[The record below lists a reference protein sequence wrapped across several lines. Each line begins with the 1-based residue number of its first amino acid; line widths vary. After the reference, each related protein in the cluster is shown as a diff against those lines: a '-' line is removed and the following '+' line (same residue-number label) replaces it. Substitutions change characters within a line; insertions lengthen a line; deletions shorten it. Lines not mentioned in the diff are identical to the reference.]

1 MATDWQTLEEAEDH
15 AYFMA
20 ELVDISPESFTL
32 EEKRKILDDML
43 EASSAIENRM
53 RGNFAELDEV
63 TQTRLLDSLG
73 TSGYRDR
80 DWWYRMLMDGPQT
93 SRQADHLDASAPAS
107 SKMRGRPC
115 VDLSEATKRYESS
128 LSISQ
133 SRGRKGSMPRHSST
147 ASAVATLQTTSSR
160 VTTGSRSRVPARR
173 RRGSPG
179 GACSAPLP

>member
-20 ELVDISPESFTL
+20 ELVGISPESFTL

-80 DWWYRMLMDGPQT
+80 DWWYRMLMDGP
-93 SRQADHLDASAPAS
+93 
-107 SKMRGRPC
+107 
-115 VDLSEATKRYESS
+115 
-128 LSISQ
+128 
-133 SRGRKGSMPRHSST
+133 RHRDKPT
-147 ASAVATLQTTSSR
+147 I
-160 VTTGSRSRVPARR
+160 
-173 RRGSPG
+173 
-179 GACSAPLP
+179 

>member
-80 DWWYRMLMDGPQT
+80 D
-93 SRQADHLDASAPAS
+93 
-107 SKMRGRPC
+107 
-115 VDLSEATKRYESS
+115 RY
-128 LSISQ
+128 
-133 SRGRKGSMPRHSST
+133 
-147 ASAVATLQTTSSR
+147 SSR
-160 VTTGSRSRVPARR
+160 TRRSRSSSPPRR
-173 RRGSPG
+173 RPR
-179 GACSAPLP
+179 

>member
-53 RGNFAELDEV
+53 RGSFAELDEV

-80 DWWYRMLMDGPQT
+80 DWWYRMLMDGP
-93 SRQADHLDASAPAS
+93 
-107 SKMRGRPC
+107 
-115 VDLSEATKRYESS
+115 
-128 LSISQ
+128 
-133 SRGRKGSMPRHSST
+133 RHRDKPT
-147 ASAVATLQTTSSR
+147 I
-160 VTTGSRSRVPARR
+160 
-173 RRGSPG
+173 
-179 GACSAPLP
+179 

>member
-73 TSGYRDR
+73 TSGYRER
-80 DWWYRMLMDGPQT
+80 DWWYRMLMDGP
-93 SRQADHLDASAPAS
+93 
-107 SKMRGRPC
+107 
-115 VDLSEATKRYESS
+115 
-128 LSISQ
+128 
-133 SRGRKGSMPRHSST
+133 RHRDKPT
-147 ASAVATLQTTSSR
+147 I
-160 VTTGSRSRVPARR
+160 
-173 RRGSPG
+173 
-179 GACSAPLP
+179 

>member
-53 RGNFAELDEV
+53 RDDFAELDEV

-80 DWWYRMLMDGPQT
+80 DWWYRMLMDG
-93 SRQADHLDASAPAS
+93 SRHRD
-107 SKMRGRPC
+107 RP
-115 VDLSEATKRYESS
+115 T
-128 LSISQ
+128 I
-133 SRGRKGSMPRHSST
+133 
-147 ASAVATLQTTSSR
+147 
-160 VTTGSRSRVPARR
+160 
-173 RRGSPG
+173 
-179 GACSAPLP
+179 

>member
-32 EEKRKILDDML
+32 EEKRKILDGML

-80 DWWYRMLMDGPQT
+80 DWWYRMLMDGP
-93 SRQADHLDASAPAS
+93 
-107 SKMRGRPC
+107 
-115 VDLSEATKRYESS
+115 
-128 LSISQ
+128 
-133 SRGRKGSMPRHSST
+133 RHRDKPT
-147 ASAVATLQTTSSR
+147 I
-160 VTTGSRSRVPARR
+160 
-173 RRGSPG
+173 
-179 GACSAPLP
+179 